1 LSSLENITLVFLRA
15 PLLGKVKTRLSK
27 AIPEDLVLD
36 LYKGF
41 LGDIIDEVSKI
52 SKPLLYC
59 YPSNKIDFVS
69 DWIDHKYKVLPQ
81 SGDDIGK
88 KMQRAFNE
96 TFSRGYK
103 KALLIGTD
111 IPMITGEI
119 ILRAYEMLENYDC
132 VLGPSEDGGYYLIG
146 FREDSFETGCFENIK
161 WSTPDVYDD
170 TLKILNKRSKK
181 VYNLPILNDIDT
193 IDDLKELVSSGGSTG
208 NRTGI
213 NLVKIKEYFDL

>member
-1 LSSLENITLVFLRA
+1 MSCLENITLVFLRA

-41 LGDIIDEVSKI
+41 IGDIIDEVSKI

-59 YPSNKIDFVS
+59 YPYNKVDFVS

-88 KMQRAFNE
+88 KMQRAFKE

-111 IPMITGEI
+111 IPIITGEI
-119 ILRAYEMLENYDC
+119 ILRAYEMLESSDC

-161 WSTPDVYDD
+161 WSTSDVYDD

-181 VYNLPILNDIDT
+181 VYNLPRLNDIDT
-193 IDDLKELVSSGGSTG
+193 MDDLKELVSSGGSTG